1 MYVYIAKIIRFDL
14 RLIFYGG
21 YSRLQGF
28 DWRITFLFTFL
39 TNQSADNARFNH
51 LQQQSSRFNNSKFNH
66 NNCFIK
72 NILKKNRNQNIN
84 ESRIFTNIHIFPIFL
99 KTFVDFFPDYMKAF
113 HHKYARL
120 LGFNDLTET
129 VAAST
134 L

>member
-1 MYVYIAKIIRFDL
+1 MFVNYEIYTGCFRSVSYVYVSKIIRFDL
-14 RLIFYGG
+14 RLICYGG

-28 DWRITFLFTFL
+28 YWCITFLFTFL

-51 LQQQSSRFNNSKFNH
+51 

-72 NILKKNRNQNIN
+72 EYLRT
-84 ESRIFTNIHIFPIFL
+84 SIFPIFL
-99 KTFVDFFPDYMKAF
+99 KIFVDFFPDYMKAF

-120 LGFNDLTET
+120 LGFNDLTQT

-134 L
+134 LS